1 MEGRLIGADLGG
13 TKLSVAR
20 MHEGKLEQHDLA
32 PTDKSSADAL
42 LGEIVSTLEPLR
54 TPDTVAIGVGIPSA
68 VDFATGEARSGVNV
82 PLQGVPVRRLLS
94 ERLGVPVFVD
104 NDANC
109 AAIAEA
115 HDDDGRLVVS
125 DLVMYTV
132 GTGVGGGLVLG
143 GRPYR
148 GATGAAAEMGHQI
161 VGMHLDDGPPEP
173 ATSFPQP
180 GSLEALAAGRA
191 LDKIAVR
198 VAHDHADSAL
208 GRLAVSEGKVTGVH
222 AVQAAKEGDPEAVA
236 AVRLLGERLG
246 VGIANA
252 LNIFDPEVV
261 AIGGGVSVAGDLLL
275 EPAIEVARRLALPG
289 VGEETEIRLSRYG
302 TEAGV
307 RGAALMAAM
316 ALRDEVA
323 VT

>member
-13 TKLSVAR
+13 TKLLVAR
-20 MHEGKLEQHDLA
+20 MHEGQVEEEA
-32 PTDKSSADAL
+32 IVPTDKSSADAL
-42 LGEIVSTLEPLR
+42 LGEIVAAVEPLR
-54 TPDTVAIGVGIPSA
+54 TPDTVAVGVGVPAA

-82 PLQGVPVRRLLS
+82 PLQGVPVRRTLS
-94 ERLGVPVFVD
+94 ERLGLPVFVD

-115 HDDDGRLVVS
+115 HDDDGRLVVN

-148 GATGAAAEMGHQI
+148 GTTGAAAEMGHQI
-161 VGMHLDDGPPEP
+161 IGMRMDDRPPEP
-173 ATSFPQP
+173 SATFPQP
-180 GSLEALAAGRA
+180 GSLEGLAAGRA
-191 LDKIAVR
+191 LDAIAVR
-198 VAHDHADSAL
+198 VAREHPESAL
-208 GRLAVSEGKVTGVH
+208 GRVAAREGKVTGVH

-236 AVRLLGERLG
+236 AVRLLGRRLG

-252 LNIFDPEVV
+252 LNIFDPEVIAV
-261 AIGGGVSVAGDLLL
+261 GGGVSAAGDLLL
-275 EPAIEVARRLALPG
+275 DPAIEVARRLALPG

-302 TEAGV
+302 MRAGV
-307 RGAALMAAM
+307 RGAALMAAL
-316 ALRDEVA
+316 ALSDEVA